1 MTLQKDST
9 EHLSD
14 AESAAA
20 AQALAEQQRQYLTF
34 RLDEELYGFG
44 ILNVRE
50 ILEYRRPT
58 RMPMMPDFIQGVISL
73 RGEVV
78 PVINLA
84 RRFGLP
90 ESEVTKRTC
99 VVVIEVIRGELRQDL
114 GVMVDSVSEVVEI
127 PPESIRPAPEF
138 GARIGPDFVRGM
150 GKVDDHFVILLAEDR
165 VLSMDEL
172 ARVSEMTADASPG
185 GTDRQDDQMKD
196 DE

>member
-1 MTLQKDST
+1 MTHS
-9 EHLSD
+9 SS
-14 AESAAA
+14 SAQPTDPTARQ
-20 AQALAEQQRQYLTF
+20 AQAEQDRQFLTF
-34 RLDEELYGFG
+34 RLDNELYGFG
-44 ILNVRE
+44 ILHVRE
-50 ILEYRRPT
+50 ILEYSRPT
-58 RMPMMPDFIQGVISL
+58 RMPMMPEFVQGVISL

-99 VVVIEVIRGELRQDL
+99 VVVIEISRGQLKQDL

-127 PPESIRPAPEF
+127 PPEQIRRAPEF

-150 GKVDDHFVILLAEDR
+150 GKVDDQFVILLAEER

-172 ARVSEMTADASPG
+172 AQVSEATEQVAEEHSPADQEDTGSG
-185 GTDRQDDQMKD
+185 Q
-196 DE
+196 

>member
-1 MTLQKDST
+1 MKLQKDGT
-9 EHLSD
+9 AHLSD
-14 AESAAA
+14 AESVAAT
-20 AQALAEQQRQYLTF
+20 QALAEEQRQYLTF

-50 ILEYRRPT
+50 ILEYSRPT
-58 RMPMMPDFIQGVISL
+58 RMPMMPDFVHGVISL

-90 ESEVTKRTC
+90 ESEITKRTC
-99 VVVIEVIRGELRQDL
+99 VVVIEVIRDELRQDL

-127 PPESIRPAPEF
+127 APESIRLAPEF
-138 GARIGPDFVRGM
+138 GTRIGTDFVRGM

-172 ARVSEMTADASPG
+172 ARVSQAAGQAAKEV
-185 GTDRQDDQMKD
+185 
-196 DE
+196 